1 MLGNL
6 YNTLRKTLRPWL
18 QPATGLGVVMIA
30 VIWISISLQ
39 LKVERERIRVD
50 TIQDTSN
57 LARVFEE
64 HIIRT
69 VAETDWELLVLRESL
84 RQHPNFDL
92 RNWLASPSLQS
103 GLLSQIR
110 LLGADG
116 ALLAV
121 SAGPMPPPVN
131 FSDRDYFRVHAD
143 GPGDN
148 LFISKPLFGRT
159 SKKWLIE
166 LSRPIR
172 RDDGSFQGVI
182 AASLNPAYL
191 TKFYESINIGPRGAI
206 VLAGLDGIV
215 RASAGLK
222 SNAIGRSMLGSQL
235 VQRAAMSD
243 SGSFLTVGRNDGL
256 KRLVS
261 YRVVKGLPLT
271 LYVGKA
277 EDDILANYWD
287 NRRLY
292 VTAGA
297 GLTLLIIVGL
307 AFAVRYRKKLHGV
320 QRELEATLE
329 NMSQGIMKVDAN
341 RKIAFI
347 NRQAIEL
354 LGLPDRFLK
363 RNVAHEDMLKFQWAR
378 GEFGPNGEALDPRVR
393 QKIISRDLHG
403 VGAYERTRPNGVVL
417 EISTVTL
424 PDGSVIRTYT
434 DVTERKRREIQITHL
449 LRHDELT
456 SLANRTLLKERLE
469 QALARMQRHGE
480 GFVLLCL
487 DLDGFKVVNDTH
499 GHPAGDLLL
508 RDVAARLSSCVR
520 ETDTVARL
528 GGDEFAILQAATERE
543 GDAETLAQRI
553 LKAVSAPYD
562 LDGQRAVIGTSIG
575 IAMAPQD
582 GATIEELLRT
592 ADVALYR
599 AKSEGPNAFRFY
611 GCPAKEIAMPMSLP
625 RLAAVR

>member
-1 MLGNL
+1 MLGKF
-6 YNTLRKTLRPWL
+6 YKALRQALRPWL
-18 QPATGLGVVMIA
+18 QPATGLGVAMIA

-39 LKVERERIRVD
+39 LTVERERIRLD
-50 TIQDTSN
+50 TIKDTSN

-64 HIIRT
+64 HIVRT
-69 VAETDWELLVLRESL
+69 ISETDWELMLLRTSY
-84 RQHPNFDL
+84 QQQPNFDL
-92 RNWLASPSLQS
+92 RNWLVSPSLRS
-103 GLLSQIR
+103 GLLTQVRI
-110 LLGADG
+110 LGPDG
-116 ALLAV
+116 RMVTTSPGLAPKAV
-121 SAGPMPPPVN
+121 D

-143 GPGDN
+143 GEGDH
-148 LFISKPLFGRT
+148 LFVSKPFLGRT
-159 SKKWLIE
+159 SGKWVIE

-172 RDDGSFQGVI
+172 GNDGSFQGVI
-182 AASLNPAYL
+182 GATLDPDYL
-191 TKFYESINIGPRGAI
+191 ARFYQSIEIGPHGAI
-206 VLAGLDGIV
+206 MLMGIDGIV

-222 SNAIGRSMLGSQL
+222 GDIFGHPSPRPELFKRMTQTDA
-235 VQRAAMSD
+235 
-243 SGSFLTVGRNDGL
+243 GSFLSAGNNDGN
-256 KRLVS
+256 KRFVS
-261 YRVVKGLPLT
+261 YRVVRGLGLAV
-271 LYVGKA
+271 YVGEA
-277 EDDILANYWD
+277 ENDVLANYWD

-292 VTAGA
+292 VAAGA

-341 RKIAFI
+341 RKVAFI

-403 VGAYERTRPNGVVL
+403 VGVYERTRPNGVVL

-456 SLANRTLLKERLE
+456 GLANRTLLKERLE

-487 DLDGFKVVNDTH
+487 DLDGFKAVNDTH

-520 ETDTVARL
+520 EIDTVARL

-611 GCPAKEIAMPMSLP
+611 QSPAKDTAMPMP